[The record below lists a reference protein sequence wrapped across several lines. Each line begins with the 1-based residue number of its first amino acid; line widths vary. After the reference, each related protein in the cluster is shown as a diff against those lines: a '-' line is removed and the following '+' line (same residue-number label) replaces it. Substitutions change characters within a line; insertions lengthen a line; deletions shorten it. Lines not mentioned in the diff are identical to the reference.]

1 MQRWSRGKGGPHKG
15 CLSPPYFC
23 RLYIIHILQV
33 NSCVY
38 IIGQDTFPSSD
49 FSIFNTQPLSSSVT
63 LIHRTLSLA
72 CARCFRA
79 QIAHLLVTKQPLG
92 S

>member
-1 MQRWSRGKGGPHKG
+1 MPVTPLFLQMH
-15 CLSPPYFC
+15 
-23 RLYIIHILQV
+23 IIHILQV

-49 FSIFNTQPLSSSVT
+49 FSVFNTQPLSSSLT

-72 CARCFRA
+72 HARCFRA
-79 QIAHLLVTKQPLG
+79 QMAHLLVTKQPLG